1 MSNLFKHIFVLLL
14 IVTSF
19 ESIAQRGDITLTLE
33 QVINMAKEKSLV
45 SKQASTLLS
54 NKYWKYKTFR
64 SNYLPQLVLNGT
76 LPNLNR
82 SITSITQDDGTDL
95 FIRRSLS
102 NSSLDLSLSQNVG
115 FTGGEVFLSSQL
127 QRIDLFSNNSSTN
140 YLANPL
146 LIGIRQPLFRFNQ
159 LNWDKK
165 IEPLKYEESKRE
177 YNEAME
183 DAAIQAVDLYF
194 DLLLSQINLEIAQ
207 NSLDNSDTLY
217 KIAEGRYNL
226 GKIAENELLQMELSL
241 MNSRTEVAQSTL
253 DIQLGTMRLRN
264 FLNLPTEGEL
274 TLVEPQ
280 DIPALKVT
288 YAKALEQAK
297 LNRQI
302 EIGFQRQQLEADM
315 EVSKAKK
322 NSGVNID
329 VFASYGLTQS
339 APLVE
344 DAYSNTLDQQKVTI
358 GLEVPIL
365 DWGRARSRIRT
376 AEANRDLVELSIQQN
391 KQQFEQE
398 IFLLATQFDM
408 YKSKLEIAMQSDTIA
423 QKRYD
428 ITRKRYLIGKIDI
441 LDLNIALE
449 ERIQAK
455 RAYVRALRDFW
466 NAYFDLRKKTLYDFE
481 TGKSIEYLEE

>member
-1 MSNLFKHIFVLLL
+1 MLAIM
-14 IVTSF
+14 VTSICF
-19 ESIAQRGDITLTLE
+19 AQPGDITLTLE
-33 QVINMAKEKSLV
+33 QVINSAKEKSLT

-54 NKYWKYKTFR
+54 NKYWKYKTYR

-102 NSSLDLSLSQNVG
+102 NSSLDLSLSQNIG
-115 FTGGEVFLSSQL
+115 LTGGEVFLSSQL
-127 QRIDLFSNNSSTN
+127 QRIDLFGDKSGTN

-146 LIGIRQPLFRFNQ
+146 LVGINQPLFKFNQ
-159 LNWDKK
+159 LKWDKR

-177 YNEAME
+177 FNEGME
-183 DAAIQAVDLYF
+183 DAAIQAVNLYF

-226 GKIAENELLQMELSL
+226 GKIAENELLQMQLSL
-241 MNSRTEVAQSTL
+241 MNSRTDVAQSTL

-264 FLNLPTEGEL
+264 YLNLPSEGQL

-280 DIPALKVT
+280 EIPDLQVT

-297 LNRQI
+297 MNRQT
-302 EIGFQRQQLEADM
+302 EIGFQRQQMEADM
-315 EVSKAKK
+315 EVSKARK
-322 NSGVNID
+322 NSGVNVD
-329 VFASYGLTQS
+329 VYATYGLTQS
-339 APLVE
+339 AALVE
-344 DAYSNTLDQQKVTI
+344 DAYANTLDQQRVTI

-365 DWGRARSRIRT
+365 DWGRAKSRIRT
-376 AEANRDLVELSIQQN
+376 AEANRELVELSIQQS

-408 YKSKLEIAMQSDTIA
+408 YKSKLQIAMQADTIA

-441 LDLNIALE
+441 LDLNIALD
-449 ERIQAK
+449 ERVQAK

-466 NAYFDLRKKTLYDFE
+466 QAYFDLRKKTLYDFE
-481 TGKSIEYLEE
+481 SSKPIEYLEQE